1 MSGVR
6 GVPQR
11 RPSVPRENPQELVAL
26 MVRIPDHL
34 RAKARTAAAAAG
46 VSMAVFI
53 EQWLEH
59 LVVPEAAQE
68 PLPLAESA

>member
-1 MSGVR
+1 
-6 GVPQR
+6 
-11 RPSVPRENPQELVAL
+11 